1 MMKMPNDIPA
11 QGDEGPPPKKLAQA
25 DHHRRQ
31 KRGEDTR
38 ERILEAAS
46 REFALHGLEGASI
59 RAIARRAGVSHTRFV
74 YYFDSKDGLWQA
86 VAQRTTDSLYARYA
100 VPMSQADK
108 VSKTELLKLLWA
120 EYIRFTAENP
130 DVSWIMSHV
139 AREGSADEKWRM
151 DQYVRPSYVRTAD
164 LIQAAQANGEFIEG
178 DPHHLHYLFLGAASR
193 IFMLRGEAEK
203 LTQLRLGDEEF
214 VEDHIRACLALFFR
228 TPDAQRKPSAYA
240 SPRPSPRSRR
250 REKRAS

>member
-1 MMKMPNDIPA
+1 MTKALNDTPG
-11 QGDEGPPPKKLAQA
+11 QGGEGPPPKRLAQA

-86 VAQRTTDSLYARYA
+86 VAQRTTDRLYERYA

-108 VSKTELLKLLWA
+108 VSKPELLKLLWA
-120 EYIRFTAENP
+120 EYIRYTAENP

-151 DQYVRPSYVRTAD
+151 DKYVRPAYVRTAD
-164 LIQAAQANGEFIEG
+164 LIQAAQASGEFIEG

-193 IFMLRGEAEK
+193 IFMLRGEVEK
-203 LTQLRLGDEEF
+203 LTELRLGDPQF
-214 VEDHIRACLALFFR
+214 VEDHIRTCLALFFR
-228 TPDAQRKPSAYA
+228 TPGEQRKSPAY
-240 SPRPSPRSRR
+240 SPQQPSPRSRR
-250 REKRAS
+250 REKRAG